1 MRGRK
6 TDSDDPQ
13 LVRVKPARE
22 SNTADM
28 FRLKH
33 NNPGPGTGLNYRV
46 TSKNRPKN
54 SNSVQSLQFL
64 LINLCRKLIS
74 LVPVSSYF
82 EQMLIALGEYT
93 QLLFLKFCSTIWLNC
108 QLKGL
113 YKDKKAMLIN
123 VVAFTQSDHYSVSY
137 WTSNEA
143 NQLWKYVLVCCNV
156 KGTKND
162 LQSIIYL

>member
-82 EQMLIALGEYT
+82 EQMLIALGE
-93 QLLFLKFCSTIWLNC
+93 
-108 QLKGL
+108 
-113 YKDKKAMLIN
+113 
-123 VVAFTQSDHYSVSY
+123 
-137 WTSNEA
+137 
-143 NQLWKYVLVCCNV
+143 
-156 KGTKND
+156 
-162 LQSIIYL
+162 